1 MPDLLKG
8 NWIKKTTTVEKTMDE
23 ELNINAGRSLNFS
36 GKFHK
41 SPSPMMI
48 IDIADDCYIK
58 EANNASLEYLG
69 FGRDGIIGKDLS
81 KLLLG
86 QNYTEERCLLIKSQ
100 FLTGSVKL
108 EFKDVS
114 GRDKN
119 VEIFSVP
126 IFYENEYFDLVM
138 LNDLTLEMRDS
149 KLRSAINEISQA
161 TNITENLFE
170 LYEKVHGI
178 VSGLMPA
185 KNFYIALVDNER
197 GMISFP
203 YFVDEIDAP
212 EGAVTFAEEPIN
224 GKTLTGYIIKKQ
236 EPLILDRNYF
246 TNLER
251 LGIVEL
257 IGGDSEEWMGVPLKN
272 MRGELIGVI
281 VVQRYDDTTRY
292 YDQIDVDTLNFVSH
306 QIAMA
311 IELKKRE
318 ETLKFSEA
326 KYRSLI
332 ENLSDIIYTFDLK
345 GHLTYVSSAVRKYG
359 YSPEELI
366 GKKLDYLV
374 HEDDI
379 FKFKQHTIDLLKGNF
394 HPVTIKIYH
403 KDRRVLHFQTTNSV
417 FEDNGKRQ
425 INGVLTDITDR
436 IMMENDLKSSE
447 HKLLEAN
454 QSKDRFFSILAHDLK
469 SPFTGILGFSE
480 FLITEIGDLSADEI
494 SEFAEKINSSA
505 KAILELLN
513 NLLDWSR
520 IQTNRL
526 KFVPDRVEV
535 DAILHNVNS
544 ILLPLTYEKEIELI
558 LEVEEELAVLADKDM
573 LETVIRN
580 LISNSIKFTP
590 RNGSIIVTADKV
602 GDMVEFSIS
611 DSGVGMSKETMSK
624 LFRMNEFVTTVGTE
638 NEKGTGLGLLLCYEF
653 IKRHGGLLEVE
664 SREGEGSTFSF
675 SIPLYKL

>member
-1 MPDLLKG
+1 M
-8 NWIKKTTTVEKTMDE
+8 NENSNIKAGM
-23 ELNINAGRSLNFS
+23 NANFS

-41 SPSPMMI
+41 NPSPMMI
-48 IDIADDCYIK
+48 IDIANNCFIK
-58 EANNASLEYLG
+58 EANAASIEYLG
-69 FGRDGIIGKDLS
+69 LGKDGIMGKDLS

-86 QNYTEERCLLIKSQ
+86 DKYSEERCMLIKSQ
-100 FLTGSVKL
+100 FLTGSVMI
-108 EFKDVS
+108 EFTDSV
-114 GRDKN
+114 GREKV
-119 VEIFSVP
+119 VEVFSVP
-126 IFYENEYFDLVM
+126 IYFEESFYDLIM
-138 LNDLTLEMRDS
+138 LNDRTAEIRDAR
-149 KLRSAINEISQA
+149 LRAALNEISQA
-161 TNITENLFE
+161 TNITENLFD
-170 LYEKVHGI
+170 LYEKIHVI
-178 VSGLMPA
+178 VSDLMPA
-185 KNFYIALVDNER
+185 RNFYIALVDKER

-212 EGAVTFAEEPIN
+212 GGAVTFPEEPIN

-236 EPLILDRNYF
+236 EPLLLDRNDF

-251 LGIVEL
+251 MGVVEL

-272 MRGELIGVI
+272 MKGELIGVV
-281 VVQRYDDTTRY
+281 VVQRYDDSTRD
-292 YDQIDVDTLNFVSH
+292 YDQIDLSTLGFVSN

-318 ETLKFSEA
+318 EILKFSEA

-332 ENLSDIIYTFDLK
+332 ENLSDIIYSFDMR
-345 GHLTYVSSAVRKYG
+345 GRLTYVSSAVTKYG
-359 YSPEELI
+359 YTPEELI
-366 GKKLDYLV
+366 GKNIDYIV
-374 HEDDI
+374 HEEDVL
-379 FKFKQHTIDLLKGNF
+379 KFKEHTIQLLKGDF
-394 HPVTIKIYH
+394 HPVIFRLYN
-403 KDRRVLHFQTTNSV
+403 KDRNILYFQTTNSV
-417 FEDNGKRQ
+417 VEENGKKM

-436 IMMENDLKSSE
+436 ILMENDLKSSE
-447 HKLLEAN
+447 HKLQEAN

-480 FLITEIGDLSADEI
+480 FLITEIKELSADEI
-494 SEFAEKINSSA
+494 SEFAEKINTSA

-535 DAILHNVNS
+535 DVILHNVNS

-558 LEVEEELAVLADKDM
+558 LEVEEGLIVMADKDM

-590 RNGSIIVTADKV
+590 RNGSIIVTADKS
-602 GDMVEFSIS
+602 GDYVDFTIS
-611 DSGVGMSKETMSK
+611 DSGVGMSQATISR
-624 LFRMNEFVTTVGTE
+624 LFKINEFVTTAGTE

-653 IKRHGGLLEVE
+653 IKRHGGLLTVE

-675 SIPLYKL
+675 SIPVYKN

>member
-1 MPDLLKG
+1 
-8 NWIKKTTTVEKTMDE
+8 MDE
-23 ELNINAGRSLNFS
+23 EPKNNIGRSSDFFN
-36 GKFHK
+36 KFHK

-48 IDIADDCYIK
+48 IDIADNCYIK
-58 EANNASLEYLG
+58 EANSASLEYLG
-69 FGRDGIIGKDLS
+69 IGRNGIMGKDLT

-86 QNYTEERCLLIKSQ
+86 SDYSEERCMLIKSQ
-100 FLTGSVKL
+100 FLTGSVKI
-108 EFKDVS
+108 EFRDLS
-114 GRDKN
+114 GREKN

-126 IFYENEYFDLVM
+126 IFYEDEYYDLVM
-138 LNDLTLEMRDS
+138 LNDLTLELRDE
-149 KLRSAINEISQA
+149 KLRSAVNEISQVA
-161 TNITENLFE
+161 NITENLFE
-170 LYEKVHGI
+170 LYEKVHLI
-178 VSGLMPA
+178 ISGLMPA

-212 EGAVTFAEEPIN
+212 DGAVTFPEEPLN
-224 GKTLTGYIIKKQ
+224 GKTLTGYIIKKK
-236 EPLILDRNYF
+236 EPLLLNRNDF

-281 VVQRYDDTTRY
+281 VVQRYDETTRY
-292 YDQIDVDTLNFVSH
+292 YDQIDVDTLSFVSN

-345 GHLTYVSSAVRKYG
+345 GYLTYVSSAVTKFG
-359 YSPEELI
+359 YTPEELI
-366 GKKLDYLV
+366 GKKLDYIV

-379 FKFKQHTIDLLKGNF
+379 FKFKEHTINLLKGNF
-394 HPVTIKIYH
+394 LPVTIKVYH
-403 KDRRVLHFQTTNSV
+403 KNRSILHFQTTNSV
-417 FEDNGKRQ
+417 FEENGVRQ

-436 IMMENDLKSSE
+436 IKMENDLISSE

-480 FLITEIGDLSADEI
+480 FLITEIGDLSTDEI

-526 KFVPDRVEV
+526 KFVPARVEV

-558 LEVEEELAVLADKDM
+558 LEVEEGLAVNADKDM
-573 LETVIRN
+573 IETVFRN

-590 RNGSIIVTADKV
+590 RNGSIIVTADRT
-602 GDMVEFSIS
+602 GDLVEFSVS
-611 DSGVGMSKETMSK
+611 DSGVGMSKEAMSK
-624 LFRMNEFVTTVGTE
+624 LFRMNEFVTTIGTE

-653 IKRHGGLLEVE
+653 VKKHGGLLTVE

-675 SIPLYKL
+675 SIPLYKF

>member
-1 MPDLLKG
+1 
-8 NWIKKTTTVEKTMDE
+8 MDE
-23 ELNINAGRSLNFS
+23 DLNIRAGRNSSFS

-48 IDIADDCYIK
+48 IDIADNCFIK

-69 FGRDGIIGKDLS
+69 IGREGIIGKDLS

-86 QNYTEERCLLIKSQ
+86 SNYSEERCLLIKSQ
-100 FLTGSVKL
+100 FLTGSVQL
-108 EFKDVS
+108 EFKDIS
-114 GRDKN
+114 GREKN

-126 IFYENEYFDLVM
+126 IYFENEYYDLMM
-138 LNDLTLEMRDS
+138 LNDLTLEMRDE
-149 KLRSAINEISQA
+149 KLRSALNEISQA

-170 LYEKVHGI
+170 LYEKVHVI
-178 VSGLMPA
+178 VAGLMPA

-203 YFVDEIDAP
+203 YFIDEIDAP
-212 EGAVTFAEEPIN
+212 DGAITFSEEPIN

-236 EPLILDRNYF
+236 EPLLLGRTDF

-272 MRGELIGVI
+272 MKGELIGVI
-281 VVQRYDDTTRY
+281 VVQRYDDTTRK
-292 YDQIDVDTLNFVSH
+292 YDEIDVNTLSFVSN

-318 ETLKFSEA
+318 EILKLSEA

-345 GHLTYVSSAVRKYG
+345 GYLTYVSSAVTKYG
-359 YSPEELI
+359 YTPEELI
-366 GKKLDYLV
+366 GKNLDYLV

-379 FKFKQHTIDLLKGNF
+379 PKFRQYTMELLRGNF
-394 HPVTIKIYH
+394 HPVTIKLYH
-403 KDRRVLHFQTTNSV
+403 KDRTILHFQTTNSV
-417 FEDNGKRQ
+417 FIEHRKKK

-436 IMMENDLKSSE
+436 ILMENDLKSSE

-494 SEFAEKINSSA
+494 SEFAERINSSA

-535 DAILHNVNS
+535 DTILHHVNS

-558 LEVEEELAVLADKDM
+558 LEVEEGLAVNADKDM

-602 GDMVEFSIS
+602 GEFVEFSIS
-611 DSGVGMSKETMSK
+611 DSGVGMSEDTMSK
-624 LFRMNEFVTTVGTE
+624 LFKMDEFVTTIGTE

-653 IKRHGGLLEVE
+653 IKKHGGLLEVE

-675 SIPLYKL
+675 SIPIYKH